1 MLQLFP
7 IIVDGLPGRAVL
19 KGAIQA
25 ISELFVETGRIEV
38 GSSRAGVTTAP
49 CPRFPLCPFHQLPPQ
64 PLASVGLVHPQ
75 DCDLQPGRNMM
86 RPPNEAPD
94 HRSLTVEHVE
104 VYRRGRILRIIP
116 PDSPPG
122 VGMVKLAQPV
132 RDKPFAG
139 CTHARLE
146 YIHRLIL
153 AVWHQSP

>member
-64 PLASVGLVHPQ
+64 PLASVGLVHPE
-75 DCDLQPGRNMM
+75 DCDLQPGRILM
-86 RPPNEAPD
+86 RPPNKAPNQPA
-94 HRSLTVEHVE
+94 RTVGSVE
-104 VYRRGRILRIIP
+104 V
-116 PDSPPG
+116 
-122 VGMVKLAQPV
+122 
-132 RDKPFAG
+132 
-139 CTHARLE
+139 
-146 YIHRLIL
+146 
-153 AVWHQSP
+153 